1 MTPGNQPVLGTPGAT
16 RQAAAAERPLTGP
29 ERGHLPPDPREVV
42 PALRAHLDAVIAAS
56 PVPEHDDHE
65 LLVAARAALE
75 EASS

>member
-1 MTPGNQPVLGTPGAT
+1 MPANQPILGTPGAT
-16 RQAAAAERPLTGP
+16 RQAAAAERPLTAP

-42 PALRAHLDAVIAAS
+42 EALRPYLDKVIAAS
-56 PVPEHDDHE
+56 PVPEHDDHA